1 MDPMVYSFL
10 ILIYEVVEIVDL
22 KIDQIMSK
30 EKYERFIR
38 SNEK

>member
-1 MDPMVYSFL
+1 MVYSFL